1 MAENQAEQVR
11 ESLKN
16 WISLDDEER
25 QLRAQ
30 IKGLRDQ
37 KARISSEILSFMK
50 DNEVDNFALEGN
62 GVGTISRT
70 VRTSRPPLRR
80 NLIRTQILMH
90 LADEPQRAAE
100 ILRSIEGI
108 PEGAEDMS
116 VGGTQRE
123 LLVRRLPRE
132 KKTMVM

>member
-1 MAENQAEQVR
+1 MAEDKTEQVR
-11 ESLKN
+11 ENLRQ
-16 WISLDDEER
+16 WIVLDDQER

-30 IKGLRDQ
+30 IKTLREQ
-37 KARISSEILSFMK
+37 KNKFSSEILGFMK

-62 GVGTISRT
+62 GVGQLSRT

-80 NLIRTQILMH
+80 DLIRTQLLLH
-90 LADEPQRAAE
+90 LADQPQRAAE

>member
-1 MAENQAEQVR
+1 MAENQAEQVK

-16 WISLDDEER
+16 WIALDDEER
-25 QLRAQ
+25 QLRGQ
-30 IKGLRDQ
+30 IKAIREQ
-37 KARISSEILSFMK
+37 KGRISSEILSFMK

-62 GVGTISRT
+62 GVGTISRS

>member
-1 MAENQAEQVR
+1 
-11 ESLKN
+11 
-16 WISLDDEER
+16 
-25 QLRAQ
+25 
-30 IKGLRDQ
+30 
-37 KARISSEILSFMK
+37 MK

-62 GVGTISRT
+62 GVGTLSRT

-132 KKTMVM
+132 KKTMIM

>member
-1 MAENQAEQVR
+1 MAEDKTEQVR
-11 ESLKN
+11 ESLKT
-16 WISLDDEER
+16 WIELDDQER
-25 QLRAQ
+25 QLRDQ
-30 IKGLRDQ
+30 IKKLRDQ
-37 KARISSEILSFMK
+37 KSRISSDILAFMK

-62 GVGTISRT
+62 GVGTLSRT

-116 VGGTQRE
+116 VGGTTRE

-132 KKTMVM
+132 KKTMIM

>member
-1 MAENQAEQVR
+1 MAEDATSKVR
-11 ESLKN
+11 ESLKS
-16 WISLDDEER
+16 WIELDDQER

-30 IKGLRDQ
+30 IKVLRDQ
-37 KARISSEILSFMK
+37 KSKISSHILTFMK
-50 DNEVDNFALEGN
+50 DNEVDNFSLEGN
-62 GVGTISRT
+62 GVGSISRT

-80 NLIRTQILMH
+80 DLIRTQILMH

-132 KKTMVM
+132 KKTMIM